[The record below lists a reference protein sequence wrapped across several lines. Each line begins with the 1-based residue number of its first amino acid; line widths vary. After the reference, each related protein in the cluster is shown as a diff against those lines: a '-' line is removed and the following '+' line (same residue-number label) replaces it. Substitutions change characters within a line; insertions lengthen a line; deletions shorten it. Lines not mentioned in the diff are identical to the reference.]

1 MDSWRQGGLL
11 SPHGTGREQKG
22 IVPVG
27 GKACWGAVASNG
39 GPVRAVTDQRYAD
52 QAELRSVPNV
62 SGGSRGGRGLARHHY
77 NPSWPRRCP
86 HSTGT
91 WPSRHTQK
99 WLGRSP
105 PTPFPTVVVLSW
117 SYVLSVVVESSTP
130 ARPQILRSSAGS
142 SRMTPWSA
150 RGITAPCASLTI
162 H

>member
-1 MDSWRQGGLL
+1 MAAVRTALSPRYGERAERHRTRQREGLL
-11 SPHGTGREQKG
+11 
-22 IVPVG
+22 G
-27 GKACWGAVASNG
+27 GGCNG

-117 SYVLSVVVESSTP
+117 SYVLSVAVESSTP
-130 ARPQILRSSAGS
+130 ARPQILRSRAGS
-142 SRMTPWSA
+142 SRMTSWSA
-150 RGITAPCASLTI
+150 RGIPAPCASLTI